1 MLFWSTKQNRPFIS
15 LCFGLY
21 EKTRI
26 FTLSEARF
34 NLRKA
39 TAPHKKNRMNGATS
53 ENEYAYIKEGKV
65 FLKGYLD
72 MPDRQIGEVKRTE
85 EEAFKYFEDR
95 YDIAVSKVEQLKV
108 EIETA
113 QNKGSYLTKLK
124 QLRKRLLTFDGIGN
138 FMPLLDKLDL
148 LEGSLSGMIDE
159 NQTNNLT
166 IKQELLAEAQ
176 EVGKSDEW
184 QETADTLQD
193 IRTRWI
199 RTGPV
204 PKENQEEIEEA
215 FKDTLDEFYQ
225 RRKAYFEEQ
234 RRITDERLL
243 RYHELIKVADS
254 LLDRRDWDEAFQDLK
269 GIQAEWKTVGKI
281 HPKILRDPYKRF
293 KQLTGTFYQRYC
305 KAKGIEIKP
314 RVDPRIAAQ
323 QKMVADVDRLAES
336 DDMVAAANRTK
347 MLLNEW
353 KNIRL
358 PYNMVDRDLA
368 ERFRSA
374 CDKIFELS
382 YLMKVVHR
390 KNPTYSYMSAE
401 QQLQAKYHEM
411 EYIVKRA
418 REDLEHLS
426 ASMNTIKSNPDSE
439 TDRLLFNNVRTQER
453 KLMMKEVILE
463 ELRRKVN

>member
-1 MLFWSTKQNRPFIS
+1 
-15 LCFGLY
+15 
-21 EKTRI
+21 
-26 FTLSEARF
+26 
-34 NLRKA
+34 
-39 TAPHKKNRMNGATS
+39 MNGATL
-53 ENEYAYIKEGKV
+53 ENEYAYIKDSKV

-85 EEAFKYFEDR
+85 EEAFKYFENR
-95 YDIAVSKVEQLKV
+95 YDIAVGKVEQLKV
-108 EIETA
+108 DIETA

-124 QLRKRLLTFDGIGN
+124 QLRKRLLTFDGIGD
-138 FMPLLDKLDL
+138 FIPLLDKLNV

-159 NQTNNLT
+159 NQSNNSA
-166 IKQELLAEAQ
+166 IKQELLTEAQ

-184 QETADTLQD
+184 QETADLLQE

-204 PKENQEEIEEA
+204 PKENQEEVEDA
-215 FKDTLDEFYQ
+215 FKEALDSFYQ
-225 RRKAYFEEQ
+225 RRKAFFEEQ

-243 RYHELIKVADS
+243 KYNGLIKIADS
-254 LLDRRDWDEAFQDLK
+254 LLDRRDWDDAFLELK
-269 GIQAEWKTVGKI
+269 RIQAEWKNVGKI

-293 KQLTGTFYQRYC
+293 KKLTGTFYERYC

-382 YLMKVVHR
+382 YLMKVVYR

-401 QQLQAKYHEM
+401 QRSQVKHQEM

-418 REDLEHLS
+418 RADLEQLAGS
-426 ASMNTIKSNPDSE
+426 LNTIKVNEDADM
-439 TDRLLFNNVRTQER
+439 DRIMFNNVRTQKR
-453 KLMMKEVILE
+453 KLLMKEVILE
-463 ELRRKVN
+463 ELRYKVK